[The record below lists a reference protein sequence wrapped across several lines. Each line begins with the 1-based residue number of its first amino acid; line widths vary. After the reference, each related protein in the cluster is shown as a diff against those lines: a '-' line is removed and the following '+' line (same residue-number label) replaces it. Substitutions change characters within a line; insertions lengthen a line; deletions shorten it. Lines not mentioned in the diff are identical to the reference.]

1 MPILNEN
8 LDWNQ
13 IVKNNVNAQQA
24 FLRTPVKTLLSQ
36 NQMLCRFITTQL
48 NKENIRD
55 SGIFSSPWWTDWNGT
70 IQMLSRWKTAQAST
84 KDVLRGKL
92 AITSEFSAELDSLVQ
107 IVLTKPVYGWKG
119 IARYQDD
126 NNIKVTYIGGAMQL
140 YVPNLAANPMELT
153 SNVAY
158 LHCFS
163 SVDSLG

>member
-1 MPILNEN
+1 
-8 LDWNQ
+8 
-13 IVKNNVNAQQA
+13 
-24 FLRTPVKTLLSQ
+24 
-36 NQMLCRFITTQL
+36 MLA
-48 NKENIRD
+48 
-55 SGIFSSPWWTDWNGT
+55 
-70 IQMLSRWKTAQAST
+70 RWKTAQIST

-126 NNIKVTYIGGAMQL
+126 NNIKVTYIGGATQL
-140 YVPNLAANPMELT
+140 CVPHLAADPMDLS